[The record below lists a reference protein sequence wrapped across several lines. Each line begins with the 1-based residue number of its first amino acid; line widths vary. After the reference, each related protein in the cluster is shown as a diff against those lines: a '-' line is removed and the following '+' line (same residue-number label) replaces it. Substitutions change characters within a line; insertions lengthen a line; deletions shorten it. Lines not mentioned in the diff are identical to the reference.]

1 MINNNN
7 NNINNNKTN
16 NFNIVNNDINNESS
30 NNDNYI
36 INSDI
41 NLSNSKESSSTL
53 LLSSLSSEKL
63 LSINTNLSPL
73 HKNPFSNSQNL
84 EIPSFILSQ
93 ENCIEKCNL
102 LYCLFSCCLDKNNLV
117 KRINA
122 QELLV
127 YYKIKNDY
135 IENYSDKNNNH
146 ENSLKF
152 LFLKCLKCDLNSS
165 LISDNWKKLGFESNN
180 PRNEFGNGGY
190 MCLLFLIYFMEQD
203 DIVANIYNNNT
214 NNVINN
220 GFKLAKICREL
231 CIYVKLA
238 LGFIDKNEK
247 NNESIGKDIKYINVK
262 QFKNLIRNYYTE
274 ENENYLFEIMCHI
287 VDMCFNEIK
296 TNINNNYN
304 DEEILKN
311 IFNKEFYNELN
322 NFNINKLNINNNI
335 DNKDNNNSFF

>member
-7 NNINNNKTN
+7 NDINNNKNN
-16 NFNIVNNDINNESS
+16 NFNIVNNDINNKLS

-41 NLSNSKESSSTL
+41 NLLPN
-53 LLSSLSSEKL
+53 SSLSSEKL
-63 LSINTNLSPL
+63 LSINTNLSLIYKKP
-73 HKNPFSNSQNL
+73 NSKKL

-135 IENYSDKNNNH
+135 IDNYSDKNKNH

-214 NNVINN
+214 NNIINN

-247 NNESIGKDIKYINVK
+247 NIESIGKDIKYINVK
-262 QFKNLIRNYYTE
+262 QFKNLIRNYYIE
-274 ENENYLFEIMCHI
+274 ENENYLFEIMSHI

-335 DNKDNNNSFF
+335 DNKDDNNYFF

>member
-1 MINNNN
+1 MI
-7 NNINNNKTN
+7 NINNNDINNNKNN
-16 NFNIVNNDINNESS
+16 NFNNVNNDINNKLS

-36 INSDI
+36 NNSDI
-41 NLSNSKESSSTL
+41 NLLPN
-53 LLSSLSSEKL
+53 SSLSSEKL
-63 LSINTNLSPL
+63 LSINTNLSLIYKKP
-73 HKNPFSNSQNL
+73 NSNKL

-135 IENYSDKNNNH
+135 IDNYSDKNKNH

-214 NNVINN
+214 NNIINN

-247 NNESIGKDIKYINVK
+247 NIESIGKDIKNINVK
-262 QFKNLIRNYYTE
+262 QFKNLIRNYYIE
-274 ENENYLFEIMCHI
+274 ENENYLFEIMSHI

-335 DNKDNNNSFF
+335 DNKDDNNYFF

>member
-7 NNINNNKTN
+7 NDINNNKN
-16 NFNIVNNDINNESS
+16 KNFNNVNNDINNKLS

-41 NLSNSKESSSTL
+41 NLLPN
-53 LLSSLSSEKL
+53 SSLSSEKL
-63 LSINTNLSPL
+63 LSINTNLSLIYKKP
-73 HKNPFSNSQNL
+73 NSNKL

-93 ENCIEKCNL
+93 RNCIEKCNL

-135 IENYSDKNNNH
+135 IDNYSDKNKNH

-214 NNVINN
+214 NNIINN

-247 NNESIGKDIKYINVK
+247 NIESIGKDIKYINVK
-262 QFKNLIRNYYTE
+262 QFKNLIRNYYIE
-274 ENENYLFEIMCHI
+274 ENENYLFEIMSHI

-335 DNKDNNNSFF
+335 DNKDDNNYFF

>member
-1 MINNNN
+1 MI
-7 NNINNNKTN
+7 NINNNDINNNKNN
-16 NFNIVNNDINNESS
+16 NFNNVNNDINNKLS
-30 NNDNYI
+30 NNDSYI

-41 NLSNSKESSSTL
+41 NLLPN
-53 LLSSLSSEKL
+53 SSLSSEKL
-63 LSINTNLSPL
+63 LSINTNLSLIYKKP
-73 HKNPFSNSQNL
+73 NSNKL

-135 IENYSDKNNNH
+135 IDNYSDKNKNH

-214 NNVINN
+214 NNIINN

-262 QFKNLIRNYYTE
+262 QFKNLIRNYYIE
-274 ENENYLFEIMCHI
+274 ENENYLFEIMSHI

-322 NFNINKLNINNNI
+322 NFNVNKLNINNNI
-335 DNKDNNNSFF
+335 DNKDDNNYFF

>member
-1 MINNNN
+1 MI
-7 NNINNNKTN
+7 NINNNDINNNKNN
-16 NFNIVNNDINNESS
+16 NFNNVNNDINNKLS

-41 NLSNSKESSSTL
+41 NLLPN
-53 LLSSLSSEKL
+53 SSLSSEKL
-63 LSINTNLSPL
+63 LSINTNLSLIYKKP
-73 HKNPFSNSQNL
+73 NSNKL

-135 IENYSDKNNNH
+135 IDNYSDKNKNH

-214 NNVINN
+214 NNIINN

-262 QFKNLIRNYYTE
+262 QFKNLIRNYYIE
-274 ENENYLFEIMCHI
+274 ENENYLFEIMSHI

-335 DNKDNNNSFF
+335 DNKDDNNYFF

>member
-7 NNINNNKTN
+7 NDINNNKNN
-16 NFNIVNNDINNESS
+16 NFNNVNNDINNKLS

-36 INSDI
+36 NNSDI
-41 NLSNSKESSSTL
+41 NLLPN
-53 LLSSLSSEKL
+53 SSLSSEKL
-63 LSINTNLSPL
+63 LSINTNLSLIYKKP
-73 HKNPFSNSQNL
+73 NSNKL

-93 ENCIEKCNL
+93 RNCIEKCNL

-135 IENYSDKNNNH
+135 IDNYSDKNKNH

-214 NNVINN
+214 NNIINN

-247 NNESIGKDIKYINVK
+247 NIESIGKDIKNINVK
-262 QFKNLIRNYYTE
+262 QFKNLIRNYYIE
-274 ENENYLFEIMCHI
+274 ENENYLFEIMSHI

-335 DNKDNNNSFF
+335 DNKDDNNYFF

>member
-7 NNINNNKTN
+7 NDINNNKNN
-16 NFNIVNNDINNESS
+16 NFNNVNNDINNKLS

-41 NLSNSKESSSTL
+41 NLLPN
-53 LLSSLSSEKL
+53 SSLSSEKL
-63 LSINTNLSPL
+63 LSINTNLSLIYKKP
-73 HKNPFSNSQNL
+73 NSKKL

-135 IENYSDKNNNH
+135 IDNYSDKNKNH

-214 NNVINN
+214 NNIINN

-247 NNESIGKDIKYINVK
+247 NIESIGKDIKYINVK
-262 QFKNLIRNYYTE
+262 QFKNLIRNYYIE
-274 ENENYLFEIMCHI
+274 ENENYLFEIMSHI

-335 DNKDNNNSFF
+335 DNKDDNNYFF

>member
-1 MINNNN
+1 MLNNN
-7 NNINNNKTN
+7 NNIFNNNKN
-16 NFNIVNNDINNESS
+16 SDNLNKIINNNE
-30 NNDNYI
+30 I
-36 INSDI
+36 INNNNLI
-41 NLSNSKESSSTL
+41 NKEINSKEFTSTL
-53 LLSSLSSEKL
+53 SLPSYLGTSSLSSEKL
-63 LSINTNLSPL
+63 LSLNSLS
-73 HKNPFSNSQNL
+73 HKNSLNSRYSQQI
-84 EIPSFILSQ
+84 EIPAFILSQ
-93 ENCIEKCNL
+93 GNCIEKCNL

-214 NNVINN
+214 NNIINN

>member
-7 NNINNNKTN
+7 NDINNNKNN
-16 NFNIVNNDINNESS
+16 NFNNVNNDINNKLS
-30 NNDNYI
+30 NNDSYI

-41 NLSNSKESSSTL
+41 NLLPNSF
-53 LLSSLSSEKL
+53 LSSEKL
-63 LSINTNLSPL
+63 LSINTNLSLIYKKP
-73 HKNPFSNSQNL
+73 NSNKL

-102 LYCLFSCCLDKNNLV
+102 LYCLFSCCLDKDNLV

-135 IENYSDKNNNH
+135 IDNYSDKNKNH

-214 NNVINN
+214 NNIINN

-247 NNESIGKDIKYINVK
+247 NIESIGKDIKYINVK
-262 QFKNLIRNYYTE
+262 QFKNLIRNYYIE
-274 ENENYLFEIMCHI
+274 ENENYLFEIMSHI

-311 IFNKEFYNELN
+311 IFNNEFYNELN
-322 NFNINKLNINNNI
+322 NFNINKLKINNNI
-335 DNKDNNNSFF
+335 DNKDDNNYFF

>member
-7 NNINNNKTN
+7 NDINNNKNN
-16 NFNIVNNDINNESS
+16 NFNNVNNDINNKLS
-30 NNDNYI
+30 NNDSYI

-41 NLSNSKESSSTL
+41 NLLPN
-53 LLSSLSSEKL
+53 SSLSSEKL
-63 LSINTNLSPL
+63 LSINTNLSLIYKKP
-73 HKNPFSNSQNL
+73 NSNKL

-135 IENYSDKNNNH
+135 IDNYSDKNKNH

-152 LFLKCLKCDLNSS
+152 LFLKCLKCDLNTS

-214 NNVINN
+214 NNIINN

-247 NNESIGKDIKYINVK
+247 NIESIGKDIKYINVK
-262 QFKNLIRNYYTE
+262 QFKNLIRNYYIE

-335 DNKDNNNSFF
+335 DNKDDNNYFF

>member
-7 NNINNNKTN
+7 NDINNNKNN
-16 NFNIVNNDINNESS
+16 NFNNVNNDINNKLS

-41 NLSNSKESSSTL
+41 NLLPN
-53 LLSSLSSEKL
+53 SSLSSEKL
-63 LSINTNLSPL
+63 LSINTNLSLLYKKP
-73 HKNPFSNSQNL
+73 NSNKL

-135 IENYSDKNNNH
+135 IDNYSDKNKNH

-152 LFLKCLKCDLNSS
+152 LFLKCLKCDLNTS

-214 NNVINN
+214 NNIINN

-247 NNESIGKDIKYINVK
+247 NIESIGKDIKYINVK
-262 QFKNLIRNYYTE
+262 QFKNLIRNYYIE
-274 ENENYLFEIMCHI
+274 ENENYLFEIMSHI

-335 DNKDNNNSFF
+335 DNKDDNNYFF